1 MRAGFRGPAS
11 NLAVR
16 PLRRRIVRSVKDAL
30 EGPARTEIVNPYGDG
45 KAAERIVGE
54 IVA

>member
-1 MRAGFRGPAS
+1 
-11 NLAVR
+11 LK
-16 PLRRRIVRSVKDAL
+16 LRLGIVRSVKDAL
-30 EGPARTEIVNPYGDG
+30 EGPTRTEIVNPYGDG